1 MPGGAELSEKLPD
14 EIFQLVE
21 SFKKFIRE
29 QKAYR
34 DQKFD
39 VDVILEVGRDTEEF
53 TLAFQRVAVDSDRN
67 SQLVKQIK
75 DDTTKL
81 LRHSELAYSLLRSH
95 FTNNPSIQQ
104 QQQPQLS
111 NLLGGQQQSTL
122 MTGNTSQNL
131 DLGSQNNNNTT
142 TIGQNDQ
149 TSFNLLG
156 SSTRLGTN
164 QFNSSI
170 LNQQQQ
176 SILHQQQPFYLSGN
190 QSYLTRQLN
199 HNQFANTSTS
209 QYFAELA
216 DQFEAKMK
224 AYGEQI
230 KELKMSLDSITRTYN
245 VDELFK
251 WLKKQHETLGE
262 IAAKIYMTHER
273 IMEKKSELDK
283 FNNAN
288 NNKTLGSIINN
299 NNNTTTTNTT
309 TTFT

>member
-1 MPGGAELSEKLPD
+1 MPGGVELSEKLPD

-21 SFKKFIRE
+21 SFKKYVRE

-39 VDVILEVGRDTEEF
+39 VDPILEVGRDTEEF
-53 TLAFQRVAVDSDRN
+53 TLAFQRVSVDSDRN
-67 SQLVKQIK
+67 SQLVQQIK

-104 QQQPQLS
+104 QQPHS
-111 NLLGGQQQSTL
+111 NNPLG
-122 MTGNTSQNL
+122 NQNL
-131 DLGSQNNNNTT
+131 N
-142 TIGQNDQ
+142 
-149 TSFNLLG
+149 
-156 SSTRLGTN
+156 LGTN
-164 QFNSSI
+164 SATNDPTNNNQNNSQS
-170 LNQQQQ
+170 LNSTSRFGNFQQTSAPNYQ
-176 SILHQQQPFYLSGN
+176 SILHQQQPFYLSGSP
-190 QSYLTRQLN
+190 SYGSSH
-199 HNQFANTSTS
+199 HNQFANTSSS

-216 DQFEAKMK
+216 DQFESRMK

-273 IMEKKSELDK
+273 IMEKKSEMDK
-283 FNNAN
+283 FNSAHN
-288 NNKTLGSIINN
+288 NLR
-299 NNNTTTTNTT
+299 